1 LAVKMP
7 ATDTVTEQARA
18 VALRFIDAFNSRDL
32 DALLQVIT
40 DDAEFRRLDGAP
52 LHARDGA
59 RALLAAADD
68 LDVSLV
74 LLRGDDVEEDGGRV
88 RLTVPVRELIG
99 PDDIERT
106 AEFELRDG
114 RVRAFAIRPYE

>member
-1 LAVKMP
+1 MP

-52 LHARDGA
+52 LHGRDGA